1 MSTEKLDIKTLARNL
16 KDGVKSPA
24 LEEQVPDEEKTTDKP
39 EQKAKANAEK
49 ESVKKKVKTSVQEKQ
64 VASFYAMI
72 EEINAIEEYDH
83 EGMVYI
89 DSDIHDV
96 LKKLKNSTKLKIY
109 SLANHLF
116 ATWIEQHQEA
126 INDVINKPK
135 KNKFLK

>member
-1 MSTEKLDIKTLARNL
+1 MSSEKLDIKTLARNL
-16 KDGVKSPA
+16 KEGVKSPS
-24 LEEQVPDEEKTTDKP
+24 LEKQVPAEEKTAAEP
-39 EQKAKANAEK
+39 EKKARVNAEKKQSKKKAKA
-49 ESVKKKVKTSVQEKQ
+49 TGQDKQ
-64 VASFYAMI
+64 VTSFYAMI

-96 LKKLKNSTKLKIY
+96 LKKLKNTTKLKIY

-126 INDVINKPK
+126 INQVINKPK

>member
-1 MSTEKLDIKTLARNL
+1 MSSEKLDIKTLARNL
-16 KDGVKSPA
+16 KEGVKSPS
-24 LEEQVPDEEKTTDKP
+24 LEKQVPAEEKTATEP
-39 EQKAKANAEK
+39 EKKSKGNAEKKQSKTKAKA
-49 ESVKKKVKTSVQEKQ
+49 TGQDQQ
-64 VASFYAMI
+64 VTSFYAMI

-96 LKKLKNSTKLKIY
+96 LKKLKNTTKLKIY

-116 ATWIEQHQEA
+116 ATWIEQHQDA
-126 INDVINKPK
+126 INQVINKPK